1 MAQRSQV
8 PSRASFV
15 SHFTFCRV
23 PAATLFFTL
32 CLTGALLGSVSVDA
46 YGAEDLQS
54 SLPTTTDSDIED
66 ESFEDDDD
74 GSRALPEVFK
84 ALNPED
90 VVEITLEEEQ
100 ALLGN
105 WGDTE
110 AEEGD

>member
-15 SHFTFCRV
+15 SHFTFCRA
-23 PAATLFFTL
+23 PAATLFL
-32 CLTGALLGSVSVDA
+32 ALSLSAALLGSMSSNAD
-46 YGAEDLQS
+46 GAEDLHS
-54 SLPTTTDSDIED
+54 SLPATTDTDIED
-66 ESFEDDDD
+66 ESVEDDDD
-74 GSRALPEVFK
+74 GSKALPEVFK

-110 AEEGD
+110 AEDGD